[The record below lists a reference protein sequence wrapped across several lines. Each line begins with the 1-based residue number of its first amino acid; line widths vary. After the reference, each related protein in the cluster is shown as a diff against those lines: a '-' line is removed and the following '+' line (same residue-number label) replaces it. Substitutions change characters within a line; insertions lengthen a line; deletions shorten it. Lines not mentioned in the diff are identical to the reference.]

1 MKFELSNI
9 VIKNVNT
16 SKKDDNKTD
25 PDDLF
30 GYPSIFKVYIKE
42 MADSLDK
49 PELYGISIKNITTN
63 NLKGG

>member
-9 VIKNVNT
+9 VIKDVNT
-16 SKKDDNKTD
+16 WEKDDDEMD

-30 GYPSIFKVYIKE
+30 GDPSIFKVYIKE
-42 MADSLDK
+42 MAGSLDK
-49 PELYGISIKNITTN
+49 PEHYGISIKNITTN